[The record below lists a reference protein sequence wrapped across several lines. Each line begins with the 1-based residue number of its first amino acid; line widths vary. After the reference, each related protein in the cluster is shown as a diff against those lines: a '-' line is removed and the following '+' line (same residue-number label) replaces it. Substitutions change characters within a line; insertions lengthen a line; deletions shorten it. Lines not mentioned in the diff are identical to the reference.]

1 MSLRLLGW
9 LVAGLLAAVLAT
21 GWFLLPR
28 IWPGAVV
35 AYSPLLGPAIRAEA
49 WRRTGGSPLVP
60 AHWVAYVPL
69 DQRLR
74 RDPAAGATALLAALR
89 DGDVEVRRVAARELQ
104 QLRLDATN
112 RRTLLER
119 AAGHA
124 GDADAR
130 VRAHL
135 IAMLADADAHDR
147 LVVAALR
154 DPAAEVRLAAVNG
167 LTPRRDARLLPE
179 FLRLVDDRNDG
190 VACAAVWA
198 LGRLGLDEAIEP
210 LLRVL
215 AGNRPGAVG
224 AAGNALRGLRLAPEQ
239 RRRMLAGLV
248 AALRDD
254 GVRWSAL
261 SAEWLLQDQRDG
273 LAEELLRDALGD
285 PDYQCRQF
293 AADLLRARG
302 AAPDARLVAATI
314 EGLRDDDYPEARDG
328 SHHTGLRNAKDGTRW
343 LWLHPDAGTPGLREA
358 LASPDAQQRFLAA
371 WLLAM
376 RQDAASADAI
386 CAALLPRLRESAGK
400 PAAAWAIMAL
410 YRLGPAARPHAQS
423 ALPAADARQ
432 TACIQLLLRDW
443 TDPPRST
450 AEAARRGRLP
460 LSVLYHDP
468 AWEPAL
474 QAPGLL
480 PEPFPQVR

>member
-1 MSLRLLGW
+1 
-9 LVAGLLAAVLAT
+9 
-21 GWFLLPR
+21 
-28 IWPGAVV
+28 
-35 AYSPLLGPAIRAEA
+35 
-49 WRRTGGSPLVP
+49 
-60 AHWVAYVPL
+60 
-69 DQRLR
+69 
-74 RDPAAGATALLAALR
+74 
-89 DGDVEVRRVAARELQ
+89 
-104 QLRLDATN
+104 
-112 RRTLLER
+112 
-119 AAGHA
+119 
-124 GDADAR
+124 
-130 VRAHL
+130 
-135 IAMLADADAHDR
+135 
-147 LVVAALR
+147 
-154 DPAAEVRLAAVNG
+154 
-167 LTPRRDARLLPE
+167 
-179 FLRLVDDRNDG
+179 
-190 VACAAVWA
+190 
-198 LGRLGLDEAIEP
+198 
-210 LLRVL
+210 
-215 AGNRPGAVG
+215 
-224 AAGNALRGLRLAPEQ
+224 
-239 RRRMLAGLV
+239 MLAGLV